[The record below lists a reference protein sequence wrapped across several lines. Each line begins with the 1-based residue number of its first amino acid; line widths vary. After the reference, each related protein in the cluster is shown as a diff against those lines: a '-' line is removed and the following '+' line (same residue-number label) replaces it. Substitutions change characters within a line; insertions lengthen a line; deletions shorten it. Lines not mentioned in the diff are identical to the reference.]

1 MEVSTAV
8 LLHEKEVGAVKG
20 GGAAITD
27 QKRLE
32 GVKKRESRN

>member
-20 GGAAITD
+20 GG
-27 QKRLE
+27 RLSQIRK
-32 GVKKRESRN
+32 G